1 MSFLTIP
8 KTTHFLRPVC
18 TLRVYSPCLSHGFH
32 QSSTRN
38 ALKESDR
45 HREGVKEAI
54 QASKQ
59 MHNQHHKDGNP
70 RWHES
75 LASVSEADIKAD
87 RGEIYEAAAE
97 MERYIK
103 EGKMSRQKPA
113 PLRPGSGKG
122 NGMMA

>member
-1 MSFLTIP
+1 MSFLAIP
-8 KTTHFLRPVC
+8 RTARLISSPTSA
-18 TLRVYSPCLSHGFH
+18 LRVYSPCLSQGFH

-59 MHNQHHKDGNP
+59 KHNQQRKDGNP
-70 RWHES
+70 QWHES

-87 RGEIYEAAAE
+87 RGEIFEAAAE
-97 MERYIK
+97 MERHIQLA
-103 EGKMSRQKPA
+103 KMSRQTPA
-113 PLRPGSGKG
+113 SPAAGTEK
-122 NGMMA
+122 